1 MSKSTL
7 RFLGIEFAPIW
18 IPIERRLQV
27 SETGMKLFN
36 IRDETV
42 YGEQIFCRFF
52 IEPLIDHFYYLQTF
66 AVLCRLL
73 TLMLLSPLG
82 FILIAWLI
90 FWSHGYQW
98 IAILYISWVVYDWK
112 TPEKGGR
119 KWKYK

>member
-42 YGEQIFCRFF
+42 YGELSNNKYFVDF
-52 IEPLIDHFYYLQTF
+52 
-66 AVLCRLL
+66 LL
-73 TLMLLSPLG
+73 NL
-82 FILIAWLI
+82 
-90 FWSHGYQW
+90 
-98 IAILYISWVVYDWK
+98 
-112 TPEKGGR
+112 
-119 KWKYK
+119 